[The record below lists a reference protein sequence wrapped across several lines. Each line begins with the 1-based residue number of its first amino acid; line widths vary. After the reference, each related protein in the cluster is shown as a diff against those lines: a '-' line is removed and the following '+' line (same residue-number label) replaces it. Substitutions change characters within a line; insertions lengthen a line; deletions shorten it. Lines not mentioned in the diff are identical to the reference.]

1 MFLAL
6 IIHDLNSLSTCRT
19 YCLHHSISIC
29 ELLGQEKKWK
39 HKSHVI
45 TLTSIL
51 TFKKKK
57 YINIFLLWKL
67 LYYNKYKKK
76 EEKGEQHKIQFFLQ
90 NKNYYEQL
98 I

>member
-76 EEKGEQHKIQFFLQ
+76 KKKENNTKYSFFYKTRIIM
-90 NKNYYEQL
+90 NN
-98 I
+98 